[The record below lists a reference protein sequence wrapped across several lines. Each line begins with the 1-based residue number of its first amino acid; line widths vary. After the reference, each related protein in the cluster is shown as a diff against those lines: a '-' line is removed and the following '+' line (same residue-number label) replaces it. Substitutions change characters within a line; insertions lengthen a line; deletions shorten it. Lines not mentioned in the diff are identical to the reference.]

1 MKKMLVII
9 FILLIIFIGIYINK
23 KNIGNETVTATEVN
37 NIEQYI
43 SKIYMWQ
50 EVTEEAL
57 PKFNNINDAPDLWL
71 WEVVKKN
78 LDNYEVS
85 YDEIEQK
92 AKEIFGE
99 EFTKQFPKE
108 GTEYIQY
115 NDELKKY
122 VATGV
127 GLDTLDDSFFIKQ
140 ITKTKNG
147 YEVEIAEYLE
157 DYENSMNIEDEKFDI
172 HKNNFIIWNNK
183 LKESIEI
190 NKFGSSLDILPTIL
204 NLFGIN
210 YDSRI
215 LIGKDLLSNEDG
227 LVIYNDRSFITDK
240 GKYNSVTNTFI
251 PFVNN
256 VDNNYVEKTNEI
268 VNNKFIISKLILE
281 RDYYRKI
288 YKIKA
293 TSK

>member
-1 MKKMLVII
+1 MIEQSIKD
-9 FILLIIFIGIYINK
+9 YINESLFITYYMTVSGHLEYNYK
-23 KNIGNETVTATEVN
+23 DNIIARKN
-37 NIEQYI
+37 
-43 SKIYMWQ
+43 
-50 EVTEEAL
+50 
-57 PKFNNINDAPDLWL
+57 
-71 WEVVKKN
+71 
-78 LDNYEVS
+78 
-85 YDEIEQK
+85 
-92 AKEIFGE
+92 
-99 EFTKQFPKE
+99 
-108 GTEYIQY
+108 
-115 NDELKKY
+115 KKY
-122 VATGV
+122 VEDLNYDESIKAYLATQIE
-127 GLDTLDDSFFIKQ
+127 LDKAVELLIKELEKANKLDDTVIVISADHYPYGLSKKAIKQ
-140 ITKTKNG
+140 NTNYIK
-147 YEVEIAEYLE
+147 
-157 DYENSMNIEDEKFDI
+157 DEKFDI

-215 LIGKDLLSNEDG
+215 LMGKDLLSNEDG

-281 RDYYRKI
+281 RDYYRDRK
-288 YKIKA
+288 
-293 TSK
+293 SVV